1 MYGVLVIT
9 EGIFLLKKSPD
20 KTVIE
25 EISLELGIDPAFIEK
40 DWYAVQLLSLI
51 SELQNTSKVKMVF
64 SGGTS
69 LSKGYGLIKRFS
81 EDLDFI
87 LTLPE
92 GISLSAGQRR
102 AFRKEV
108 VSAIQNDERFSIDK
122 DKVLRG
128 DSHRFFKIPI
138 QYNRVFDGSF
148 LRPHLQLEMTFM
160 ELKRPVEKLEIRS
173 IVSDMAQREAELD
186 MECVSAIETAGDKL
200 SALTWRILVRD
211 RDDAKDDPTLIRH
224 LHDLAALENLIA
236 DAKIDFKS
244 SAKESLEID
253 KNRRGGD
260 VIAEMSVI
268 DRLAN
273 ALKALKEDDLYQKEY
288 DQFVTSMSY
297 ATEDELITFENA
309 VQALERIITVYNV
322 S

>member
-1 MYGVLVIT
+1 
-9 EGIFLLKKSPD
+9 LKKSPD

-108 VSAIQNDERFSIDK
+108 VSAEH
-122 DKVLRG
+122 G
-128 DSHRFFKIPI
+128 
-138 QYNRVFDGSF
+138 
-148 LRPHLQLEMTFM
+148 
-160 ELKRPVEKLEIRS
+160 
-173 IVSDMAQREAELD
+173 
-186 MECVSAIETAGDKL
+186 
-200 SALTWRILVRD
+200 
-211 RDDAKDDPTLIRH
+211 
-224 LHDLAALENLIA
+224 
-236 DAKIDFKS
+236 
-244 SAKESLEID
+244 
-253 KNRRGGD
+253 
-260 VIAEMSVI
+260 
-268 DRLAN
+268 
-273 ALKALKEDDLYQKEY
+273 QKK
-288 DQFVTSMSY
+288 
-297 ATEDELITFENA
+297 
-309 VQALERIITVYNV
+309 
-322 S
+322 